1 MTYMN
6 TTNYIIGSG
15 TVCTLY
21 GNCFSVFT
29 LAIFNTF
36 NLLQKYFLN
45 FNSFNPRWISWI
57 QPTAIGL
64 GTLSVQSIA
73 ITFVFFYFG
82 NWNEICLIICQIIL
96 NFNSFYPISLKLKTL
111 PSNINSFHPI
121 WLSVIGS
128 SSVQSTAITFVL
140 FDFAIFLWIYMKN
153 TSIQLS
159 FNPIWLANEYN
170 CYWLRDLF
178 PPIHCNYF
186 WGFLT
191 MSIFY

>member
-1 MTYMN
+1 MKYLSLYVKRKHLHKTS
-6 TTNYIIGSG
+6 IGS
-15 TVCTLY
+15 TPYDLHEY
-21 GNCFSVFT
+21 NQ
-29 LAIFNTF
+29 
-36 NLLQKYFLN
+36 LLLVQ
-45 FNSFNPRWISWI
+45 
-57 QPTAIGL
+57 G
-64 GTLSVQSIA
+64 LSVHSTA